1 MRYGH
6 GGIFWYRSFYVCDAR
21 SLRSFGHARL
31 SNCVFYIDGN
41 RYTKRPSKMFNI
53 IEPLCMIDTC

>member
-1 MRYGH
+1 MVVYSGT
-6 GGIFWYRSFYVCDAR
+6 GPSMYVMLAR
-21 SLRSFGHARL
+21 FDRL
-31 SNCVFYIDGN
+31 GMSDSVIVCFTYIDGN